1 MQKALITTSNGNRL
15 VLQRLTIFSEQA
27 AAFPV
32 AFLYLYYTDK
42 GMVMQIYWII
52 MVWMLNI
59 SKNLLNH

>member
-1 MQKALITTSNGNRL
+1 MQKALITTRNGNRL
-15 VLQRLTIFSEQA
+15 VLQHELYFRA
-27 AAFPV
+27 ATAFPV